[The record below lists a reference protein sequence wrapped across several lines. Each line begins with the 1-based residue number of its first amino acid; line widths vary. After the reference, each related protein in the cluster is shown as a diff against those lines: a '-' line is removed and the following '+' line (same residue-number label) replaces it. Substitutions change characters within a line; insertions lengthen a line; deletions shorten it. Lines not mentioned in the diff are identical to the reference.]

1 MFYNSLKII
10 NMLKGHKLKLEYAP
24 FLLKLR
30 HPFHVAWGSRET
42 TPVVLVSL
50 TCDGVTGYGE
60 ASMPPYLGESPDSVT
75 GFLSKVDFRKVSDV
89 SDIDSLTEY
98 LDSIAPG
105 NYAAKASVDIAV
117 HDLIGRIEGQP
128 CHIMW
133 GYDPQST
140 PYTSFTIGI
149 DSPGIIRLRVQEA
162 DEYKILKIKL
172 GDGNDREIMRAV
184 RDLTDKPL
192 YVDVNQGW
200 KDRQYALDMIYWLK
214 EIGVSLVEQPMPD
227 SMESDIEWLIQRSPL
242 PVFAD
247 EGIKRVEDMERRKGL
262 YNGVN
267 IKLMK
272 CGGLNNARK
281 MIEIA
286 RKAGMKVMI
295 GCMTETSCAVSAAAQ
310 LSPAADYADLDG
322 NLLISNDIYD
332 GMKIVDGK
340 VLLPGTAGIG
350 IVRKK

>member
-1 MFYNSLKII
+1 
-10 NMLKGHKLKLEYAP
+10 MLQGHKLKIEFSP

-42 TPVVLVSL
+42 TPVVLVTV
-50 TCDGVTGYGE
+50 TCEGLTGYGE
-60 ASMPPYLGESPDSVT
+60 ASMPPYLGETPESVAA
-75 GFLSKVDFRKVSDV
+75 FLGRVDFSKISDASDV
-89 SDIDSLTEY
+89 DLVTEY
-98 LDSIAPG
+98 LDSVAVG
-105 NYAAKASVDIAV
+105 NYAAKAAVDIAI
-117 HDLIGRIEGQP
+117 HDLIGKLEGKA
-128 CHIMW
+128 CHEMW
-133 GYDPQST
+133 GYDSGST

-149 DSPGIIRLRVQEA
+149 DSAEIIRDRVREA
-162 DEYKILKIKL
+162 EEYRILKIKL
-172 GDGNDREIMRAV
+172 GDGNDRDIMQAV
-184 RDLTDKPL
+184 REMTDKPL

-200 KDRQYALDMIYWLK
+200 TDKHYALDMIHWLK

-227 SMESDIEWLIQRSPL
+227 SLESELEWLISRSPL

-247 EGIKRVEDMERRKGL
+247 EGIKRVEDLERRKGL

-281 MIEIA
+281 MIAIA

-310 LSPAADYADLDG
+310 LSPAVDYADLDG

-332 GMKIVDGK
+332 GVKVVDGK
-340 VLLPGTAGIG
+340 IFLPVRPGIG
-350 IVRKK
+350 VVGKK